1 MIKLP
6 DIPAKYTFTALRVI
20 TGIIFIT
27 HGAAR
32 IYYDTVGGFGGY
44 LDSQGFLVGLPL
56 AWIVTI
62 GEIVCGSCLA
72 AGFKVRLCTIFHAI
86 VIITGIFL
94 IHLPQGWFT
103 VGQGSGG
110 VEYSLLLLAVL
121 VFIYSYSGTQTSEK
135 KDHEEQTGT

>member
-1 MIKLP
+1 MKLP
-6 DIPAKYTFTALRVI
+6 DIPQSVTLIILRVL

-32 IYYDTVGGFGGY
+32 IFYQTVDGFGAY
-44 LDSQGFLVGLPL
+44 LDSQGFMIGLIL
-56 AWIVTI
+56 AWTVTI
-62 GEIVCGSCLA
+62 GEIVSGSLLA
-72 AGFKVRLCTIFHAI
+72 LGYKVRYCTLFHAV

-103 VGQGSGG
+103 VGQSAGG

-121 VFIYSYSGTQTSEK
+121 TYLYSKYPDK
-135 KDHEEQTGT
+135 